1 VIAASNRNLVDMI
14 AKGEFR
20 EDLYYRL
27 KVVDLHIPPLR
38 ERRGDIP
45 ELVGLFIRTNNP
57 HMGLNIT
64 DVTPRALKAL
74 MAYHWPGNIR
84 ELRNVIERAML
95 FCDDPAVDLPHLPEE
110 IAHPKV

>member
-1 VIAASNRNLVDMI
+1 
-14 AKGEFR
+14 
-20 EDLYYRL
+20 
-27 KVVDLHIPPLR
+27 
-38 ERRGDIP
+38 
-45 ELVGLFIRTNNP
+45 
-57 HMGLNIT
+57 
-64 DVTPRALKAL
+64 